1 MSKKYSHLLA
11 PLKVGDTIFRNR
23 IFTAPMTLHAL
34 QAGMPFH
41 PNEEVITH
49 FANKAKGGAACVTCS
64 GISIV
69 PVDENDT
76 VHTAWDIYNT
86 SSLNYLAQ
94 LADRIH
100 FYGAKASMELGG
112 GGMTGGG
119 YAVSD
124 GAPLVNCQPGH
135 EMPEAEIERIVEC
148 YGNAAIAVKEAGFD
162 MVLLHFGH
170 ALQVGQ
176 FLSPLTNKRTDKF
189 GGSLENRA
197 RYPMMIID
205 RIREKVGRKLLI
217 EVRISG
223 SEFEKGG
230 IEIEEAIEFTK
241 MIQDKIDLIHV
252 SAGMHNDTWMTATHP
267 CGFLPPTPNVFLA
280 EAVKNSGVKIPVVT
294 IGGIQNLDGAEKIIA
309 DGRADVVTIARG
321 FIADPELANK
331 AYENKGEDVTP
342 CIKCVRCIDNVIFGH
357 HFTCSVNPVI
367 GFEHKVSDLIK
378 PPVDKKKV
386 VVIGGG
392 PAGMKAAL
400 VAAER
405 GHDVTIYEKSDTLG
419 GALKFSNYVS
429 FKYELMHFKD
439 FLIAQ
444 VEKSNIN
451 VILNTEATPEV
462 IESEETD
469 VVLAAVGAEPIIP
482 PILGVESDNVW
493 KATDSYG
500 NEDKLGQRIVVIGGG
515 EVGCETALHLAKIG
529 KDVTIIEMQSEFA
542 PETLLTHRT
551 ELLLE
556 MKNEDKLRT
565 LSLARCTKITDS
577 DISYLD
583 KDENEDTISAD
594 SIILAAGMKAK
605 QDDAEVFRSYGN
617 RFIAI
622 GDCVRAANV
631 EYAIHSAF
639 YAASQI

>member
-11 PLKVGDTIFRNR
+11 PLKVGNIIFRNR

-34 QAGMPFH
+34 QAGKPHH
-41 PNEEVITH
+41 PNDEVITH

-76 VHTAWDIYNT
+76 VHTAWDIYNP

-124 GAPLVNCQPGH
+124 GAPLVNCEPGR
-135 EMPEAEIERIVEC
+135 EMPEEEIERLVEC
-148 YGNAAIAVKEAGFD
+148 YGNAAVAVKEAGFD

-205 RIREKVGRKLLI
+205 KIREKVGRKLLI

-252 SAGMHNDTWMTATHP
+252 SAGMHNDAWMTVTHP

-280 EAVKNSGVKIPVVT
+280 EAVKKSGIKIPVVT

-367 GFEHKVSDLIK
+367 GFEHKISDLIK

-405 GHDVTIYEKSDTLG
+405 GHDVVLYEKSNTLG
-419 GALKFSNYVS
+419 GALKFSNFVS
-429 FKYELMHFKD
+429 FKYDLMNYKD
-439 FLIAQ
+439 FLISQ
-444 VEKSNIN
+444 VSKSNIK
-451 VILNTEATPEV
+451 VKLNTEATKELIETEEADV
-462 IESEETD
+462 I
-469 VVLAAVGAEPIIP
+469 LAAVGAEPIIP
-482 PILGVESDNVW
+482 PIPGIESKNVW

-500 NEDKLGQRIVVIGGG
+500 NEDKLGERIVVIGGG
-515 EVGCETALHLAKIG
+515 EVGCETALHLAKSG
-529 KDVTIIEMQSEFA
+529 KEVTIVEMQSEFA
-542 PETLLTHRT
+542 PEALLTHRT

-556 MKNEDKLRT
+556 MEKEDKLHT
-565 LSLARCTKITDS
+565 LSSARCTQITDNG
-577 DISYLD
+577 ITYVD
-583 KDENEDTISAD
+583 KDGKEER
-594 SIILAAGMKAK
+594 IITDNIVIAAGMKAK
-605 QDDAEVFRSYGN
+605 QDTAEVFRPYSK
-617 RFIAI
+617 RFVFI

-639 YAASQI
+639 YAASLI

>member
-1 MSKKYSHLLA
+1 MSKKYTHLLA
-11 PLKVGDTIFRNR
+11 PLKVGNTIFRNR

-34 QAGMPFH
+34 QAGKPNH

-49 FANKAKGGAACVTCS
+49 FANKAKGGAACVTVS
-64 GISIV
+64 GVSIV
-69 PVDENDT
+69 PVEDDP
-76 VHTAWDIYNT
+76 VHTAWDIYN
-86 SSLNYLAQ
+86 SNSLNYLAQ

-124 GAPLVNCQPGH
+124 GAPLVNCQPGR
-135 EMPEAEIERIVEC
+135 EMPEEEIERLVEC
-148 YGNAAIAVKEAGFD
+148 YGNAALAVKEAGFD

-205 RIREKVGRKLLI
+205 KIREKVGRKLLI

-230 IEIEEAIEFTK
+230 IEIEEAIEFSK
-241 MIQDKIDLIHV
+241 MIEDKIDLIHV
-252 SAGMHNDTWMTATHP
+252 SAGMHNDKWMTVTHP

-280 EAVKNSGVKIPVVT
+280 ETVKKSGIKIPVVT
-294 IGGIQNLDGAEKIIA
+294 IGGIQNLDSAEKIIA

-321 FIADPELANK
+321 FIADPELGIK
-331 AYENKGEDVTP
+331 AYEGKGEDVTP
-342 CIKCVRCIDNVIFGH
+342 CIKCVRCMDNVIFGH
-357 HFTCSVNPVI
+357 HFTCSVNPLI
-367 GFEHKVSDLIK
+367 GFEHKISELVK

-392 PAGMKAAL
+392 PSGMKAAL

-405 GHDVTIYEKSDTLG
+405 GHDVVLYEKSDALG
-419 GALKFSNYVS
+419 GALKFSNFVS
-429 FKYELMHFKD
+429 FKYDLANFKD

-444 VEKSNIN
+444 VGKSNIK
-451 VILNTEATPEV
+451 VKLNTEATKEAIEAEEADV
-462 IESEETD
+462 I
-469 VVLAAVGAEPIIP
+469 LAAVGAEPIIP
-482 PILGVESDNVW
+482 PIAGIESEKVCN
-493 KATDSYG
+493 ATDSYG
-500 NEDKLGQRIVVIGGG
+500 NEDKLGKRIVVIGGG
-515 EVGCETALHLAKIG
+515 EVGCETALHLDKLG
-529 KDVTIIEMQSEFA
+529 KDVTIVEMQSEFA
-542 PETLLTHRT
+542 PEALLTHRT

-556 MKNEDKLRT
+556 MEKEEKLQT
-565 LSLARCTKITDS
+565 ISLARCTEITS
-577 DISYLD
+577 DGILYLD
-583 KDENEDTISAD
+583 KDGKEEQILAD
-594 SIILAAGMKAK
+594 NIVIAAGMKAK
-605 QDDAEVFRSYGN
+605 QDMAETFRPYAH
-617 RFIAI
+617 RFVAI
-622 GDCVRAANV
+622 GDCVRASNV

>member
-1 MSKKYSHLLA
+1 MSKMYSNLLS
-11 PLKVGDTIFRNR
+11 PLRVGNTIFRNR
-23 IFTAPMTLHAL
+23 IFTAPMTVHAL
-34 QAGMPFH
+34 QAGEPFH
-41 PNEEVITH
+41 PNDEVITH

-64 GISIV
+64 GVSIV
-69 PVDENDT
+69 PVDRNDQ
-76 VHTAWDIYNT
+76 VHTAWDIYNPN
-86 SSLNYLAQ
+86 SLNYLAQ

-124 GAPLVNCQPGH
+124 GAPLVNCQPGR
-135 EMPEAEIERIVEC
+135 EMPEEEIERLVDC
-148 YGNAAIAVKEAGFD
+148 YGNAAVAMVEAGFD

-176 FLSPLTNKRTDKF
+176 FLSPLTNKRTDKY

-223 SEFEKGG
+223 SEFEEGG
-230 IEIEEAIEFTK
+230 IVIEEAIEFTK

-252 SAGMHNDTWMTATHP
+252 SAGMHNDTWMTVTHP

-280 EAVKNSGVKIPVVT
+280 EAVKKSGVKVPVVT

-321 FIADPELANK
+321 IIADPELGIK
-331 AYENKGEDVTP
+331 AYEGRGEDVTP
-342 CIKCVRCIDNVIFGH
+342 CIKCVRCMDNVIFGH
-357 HFTCSVNPVI
+357 HFTCSVNPNI
-367 GFEHKVSDLIK
+367 GFEHKLSELVK
-378 PPVDKKKV
+378 PPVAKKKV

-405 GHDVTIYEKSDTLG
+405 GHDVTLYEKSDTLG
-419 GALKFSNYVS
+419 GALKFSNFVS
-429 FKYELMHFKD
+429 FKYDLMHFKD

-444 VEKSNIN
+444 VAKSNIN
-451 VILNTEATPEV
+451 VKLNTEATPELIQLEGANV
-462 IESEETD
+462 I
-469 VVLAAVGAEPIIP
+469 LAALGAESIIP
-482 PILGVESDNVW
+482 PISGIESGDVW
-493 KATDSYG
+493 EATSSYG
-500 NEDKLGQRIVVIGGG
+500 NESNLGQRIVVIGGG
-515 EVGCETALHLAKIG
+515 EVGCETALHLAKLG
-529 KDVTIIEMQSEFA
+529 KDVTIVEMQSEFA
-542 PETLLTHRT
+542 PDALLTHRT

-556 MKNEDKLRT
+556 MKKEDNLRT
-565 LSLARCTKITDS
+565 LPSARCTEITQS
-577 DISYLD
+577 GVSYLD
-583 KDENEDTISAD
+583 KNGNEENILAD
-594 SIILAAGMKAK
+594 NIIVAAGMKAK
-605 QDDAEVFRSYGN
+605 LEQSETFRPYAN
-617 RFIAI
+617 RFVAI

-631 EYAIHSAF
+631 ENAIHSAF